1 MWIKNVTAI
10 WQVLLHCMIFKV
22 STSYKPVL
30 IIHGLLDGAPQLG
43 DLKSLILKA
52 HPETH
57 VEVIDAFSN
66 YNSFTP
72 LWKQVNV
79 IQNMTKEFF
88 SNATEGAHVIGYSQG
103 GLIGR
108 GLISTMDNHNVHSFI
123 ALSSPLNGQYG
134 DTSVVNKFLPSW
146 MRKEAYEFFYSK
158 RGQRWSIGNYWR
170 DPHHL
175 DYYAKYS
182 EYLAVLNNESA
193 INQLFPLDNWRSNF
207 LKLENLVLV
216 GGPDD
221 DIITPWQSAQFGC
234 YDAQENVVLMRNHT
248 IYKDDVFGL
257 KSLDKQGRLHECTVP
272 GVTHRH
278 WHGNATVFHKCIEH
292 FLT

>member
-1 MWIKNVTAI
+1 MRIRNVA
-10 WQVLLHCMIFKV
+10 VLFQLLLSYTIFDI

-52 HPETH
+52 HPGTQ

-72 LWKQVNV
+72 LWQQVYV
-79 IQNMTKEFF
+79 IRNLTRDFF

-103 GLIGR
+103 GLVGR
-108 GLISTMDNHNVHSFI
+108 GLISVMDNHNVHSFI

-146 MRKEAYEFFYSK
+146 MRKEAYEFFYTK
-158 RGQRWSIGNYWR
+158 RGQKWSIGNYWK

-182 EYLAVLNNESA
+182 QYLAVLNNESA
-193 INQLFPLDNWRSNF
+193 SNEQYPLGNWKSNF
-207 LKLENLVLV
+207 LKLQNLVLV

-221 DIITPWQSAQFGC
+221 DVITPWQSAHFGS
-234 YDAQENVVLMRNHT
+234 YDANENIIPMRNQS

-272 GVTHRH
+272 GVMHKF